1 MATKQNGSVVKSF
14 DILGLIRPDRG
25 EITANIVETELGM
38 TVATAHRFLT
48 TLATIGVLS
57 SYRRGYYCLGPR
69 IEELGEIEQK
79 TNPLALIVKPI
90 IEKLSSELNESV
102 MASRFSVGGPICM
115 AVSTSSRPFN
125 VDIKV
130 GTFLPLHST
139 AQGKIWLS
147 YLTKK
152 ERSAHLS
159 AYQMISFTKQ
169 TLKNNDTLE
178 EELTQI
184 REQGFA
190 LNKGENEPGLGAVS
204 VPVKSKGRGVLLTL
218 STFGM
223 LSRFDD
229 VFVEKAVVC
238 LKQAANEIRKNMA

>member
-1 MATKQNGSVVKSF
+1 MATKQNGSVIKSF
-14 DILGLIRPDRG
+14 DILGLIRTDRG

-38 TVATAHRFLT
+38 TLATAHRFLT
-48 TLATIGVLS
+48 TLTTIGVLS

-69 IEELGEIEQK
+69 IEELGNVEQK

-102 MASRFSVGGPICM
+102 MASRLSVGGPICM

-125 VDIKV
+125 MNIKV

-147 YLTKK
+147 HLTKK
-152 ERSAHLS
+152 ERATHLS
-159 AYQMISFTKQ
+159 AYQMTTFTEQ
-169 TLKNNDTLE
+169 TLKDSDTLE
-178 EELTQI
+178 EELAKI
-184 REQGFA
+184 RKQGYA

-229 VFVEKAVVC
+229 AFVEKAVVR
-238 LKQAANEIRKNMA
+238 LKRAANEIQKNTA